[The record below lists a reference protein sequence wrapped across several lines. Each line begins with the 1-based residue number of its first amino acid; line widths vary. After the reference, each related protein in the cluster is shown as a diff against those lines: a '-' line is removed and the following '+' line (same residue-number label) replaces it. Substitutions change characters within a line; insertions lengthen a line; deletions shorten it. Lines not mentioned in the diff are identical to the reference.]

1 MTSASTQPE
10 THASRIRRAI
20 LLIALPVALHLAC
33 ARPVEPVF
41 GGDSNRHVVISIFFR
56 DLLTDTITTGRL
68 SNPKDYAERYYEQYP
83 ALGLLVWPPLFHGVC
98 GVAMLVFGTSA
109 EVARWLVVLSFV
121 VSCWYV
127 YRLTRRVLDDD
138 LASAVTIL
146 YSIAPLIFDYSRD
159 VMLEMPTLALVMV
172 SVDQFDLWLRGT
184 RRRHLYFAAI
194 SAALAALTR
203 FDAAVLIPFYLGM
216 FLLRGGWGRLWSRHV
231 LIASA
236 VAIVLVGP
244 VYLVIAKEMGH
255 LHVRQAAES
264 VGGSED
270 GTANAFL
277 ASKNLWY
284 YPVAIVEQSGW
295 PATVLCVLGFVLSLR
310 RNQRLVNSTFI
321 ALTVATYVTFS
332 PLAELRAR
340 HAIYWMPSVAFFA
353 VLGLEAI
360 RGFVRGAFSGERRNI
375 SAPKVIEVTQRAGA
389 LPLAVGAYAI
399 LFASTAFGAMS
410 LPTYRVEGHGS
421 AAAQILEQTS
431 PGDRIFFDGWW
442 DGNFTYHM
450 RHLDPSRSRSVI
462 RGDKLPYDI
471 VCVPSTDFQQ
481 YVKNDREIVA
491 RFIEANP
498 GFMVLQNP
506 QFFQTI
512 EVAQELRD
520 LVKNHPE
527 IFEPVN
533 QIPVKSPSH
542 ICRSFLSTC
551 CDLIRRPLSYGFD
564 RPRNLRSQRQAA
576 ERQHSVFVSLLSATL
591 LFQI

>member
-1 MTSASTQPE
+1 MTSVSTQPE

-41 GGDSNRHVVISIFFR
+41 GGDSNRHVVTSIFFR
-56 DLLTDTITTGRL
+56 DLLTDTMTTGQL

-109 EVARWLVVLSFV
+109 EVARWLVALSFV
-121 VSCWYV
+121 VSCWCV
-127 YRLTRRVLDDD
+127 YRLARRVLNDD

-159 VMLEMPTLALVMV
+159 VMLEMPTLALVTV
-172 SVDQFDLWLRGT
+172 SVDQFDLWLRDT

-216 FLLRGGWGRLWSRHV
+216 FLLRGGWGKLWSRHV

-284 YPVAIVEQSGW
+284 YPVALVEQSGW
-295 PATVLCVLGFVLSLR
+295 PATVLCVLGLVLSLR
-310 RNQRLVNSTFI
+310 RNQRLENSTWI
-321 ALTVATYVTFS
+321 ALMVATYVTFS

-360 RGFVRGAFSGERRNI
+360 LGFVRGAFSGERRNI

-389 LPLAVGAYAI
+389 LPIAVGAYAI

-410 LPTYRVEGHGS
+410 LPTYRVEGYGS

-442 DGNFTYHM
+442 DGNFTYHV

-462 RGDKLPYDI
+462 RGDKLLYDF

-481 YVKNDREIVA
+481 HVKNDREIVA
-491 RFIEANP
+491 KFIEANP
-498 GFMVLQNP
+498 GFVVLENP

-512 EVAQELRD
+512 EVAQALRD

-533 QIPVKSPSH
+533 QIPVKSSIAHLPKFH
-542 ICRSFLSTC
+542 I
-551 CDLIRRPLSYGFD
+551 DV
-564 RPRNLRSQRQAA
+564 LRFNPQAA
-576 ERQHSVFVSLLSATL
+576 EQWLRQTP
-591 LFQI
+591 

>member
-1 MTSASTQPE
+1 MTSALTQPE
-10 THASRIRRAI
+10 THSIRVRRAI

-41 GGDSNRHVVISIFFR
+41 GGDSNRHVVTSIFFR
-56 DLLTDTITTGRL
+56 DLLTDTITTGQL

-109 EVARWLVVLSFV
+109 EVARWLVVLSFI
-121 VSCWYV
+121 VSCWCV

-284 YPVAIVEQSGW
+284 YPVALVEQSGW
-295 PATVLCVLGFVLSLR
+295 PATVLFVLGFVLSLR
-310 RNQRLVNSTFI
+310 RNQRLENSTFI
-321 ALTVATYVTFS
+321 AMMVATYVTFS

-353 VLGLEAI
+353 ILGLEAI
-360 RGFVRGAFSGERRNI
+360 LGFVRGAFSGERRNVI
-375 SAPKVIEVTQRAGA
+375 APRVTEATRRADA
-389 LPLAVGAYAI
+389 LPLAVGTYAI

-410 LPTYRVEGHGS
+410 LPTYRVEGYGS
-421 AAAQILEQTS
+421 AAEQILEQTS
-431 PGDRIFFDGWW
+431 TGDRIFFDGWW

-462 RGDKLPYDI
+462 RGDKLLYDF
-471 VCVPSTDFQQ
+471 VCVPSTDFQKH
-481 YVKNDREIVA
+481 VENDREIVA
-491 RFIEANP
+491 KFIEANP
-498 GFMVLQNP
+498 RFVVLENP

-520 LVKNHPE
+520 LVKNHPD

-533 QIPVKSPSH
+533 QIPVKSSIVHLPKFR
-542 ICRSFLSTC
+542 I
-551 CDLIRRPLSYGFD
+551 DV
-564 RPRNLRSQRQAA
+564 LRFNPQAA
-576 ERQHSVFVSLLSATL
+576 EQWLQQTP
-591 LFQI
+591 